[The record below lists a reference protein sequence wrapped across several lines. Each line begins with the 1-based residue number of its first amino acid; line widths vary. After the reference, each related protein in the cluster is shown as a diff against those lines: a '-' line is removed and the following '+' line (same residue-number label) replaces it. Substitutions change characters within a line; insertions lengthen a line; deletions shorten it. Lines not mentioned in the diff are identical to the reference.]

1 MAFMTVRRPLALNA
15 QWRAA
20 LAFGLVAVLLWAPIS
35 AHWHGI
41 AHQLRQA
48 MGAPAVTA
56 PASADVDG
64 GHAQGSALCQVLDHL
79 GHASALPAWPVQ
91 AALYLFPAHT
101 PEAKHNFEVTARPCW
116 RRQARAP
123 PERT

>member
-1 MAFMTVRRPLALNA
+1 MALMTVRRPLALNA
-15 QWRAA
+15 HWRAA
-20 LAFGLVAVLLWAPIS
+20 LALGLVALLLWAPIS

-41 AHQLRQA
+41 AHQMRQA
-48 MGAPAVTA
+48 MGAPALTA

-64 GHAQGSALCQVLDHL
+64 GHVQGSALCQVLDHL

-101 PEAKHNFEVTARPCW
+101 PEAQHNAVVSARPCW
-116 RRQARAP
+116 RLQARAP